1 VTDRPSNSGGSTEP
15 PRGRSIPADFIWD
28 EERQCWDPPGEPST
42 FDVEGWLRNF
52 EELCKELGPT
62 GLISR
67 EELLAAG
74 ALVTPDKK
82 SKTLSVKRDL
92 FSGLF
97 SEADLEGDE
106 PADADQAETD
116 DPMDE

>member
-1 VTDRPSNSGGSTEP
+1 MKDGPSNTGASTEP
-15 PRGRSIPADFIWD
+15 PRLKTTPDDFIWD
-28 EERQCWDPPGEPST
+28 EERQCWDPPGEPS
-42 FDVEGWLRNF
+42 DWDAEAWLRNY
-52 EELCKELGPT
+52 EELRKEFGPP

-82 SKTLSVKRDL
+82 LKSMKVERDL

-97 SEADLEGDE
+97 SEEDLEADEAASEDGDG
-106 PADADQAETD
+106 D
-116 DPMDE
+116 